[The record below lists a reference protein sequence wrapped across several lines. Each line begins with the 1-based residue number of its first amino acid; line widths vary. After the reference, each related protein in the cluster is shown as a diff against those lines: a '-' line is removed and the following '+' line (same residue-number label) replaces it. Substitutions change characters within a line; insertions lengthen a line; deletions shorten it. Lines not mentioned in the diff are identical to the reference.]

1 MNTGYTSGE
10 DTTQPSDNRA
20 ARQATLT
27 SNLPAAATKAS
38 RVWRWCKHLWEEE
51 CVRVC
56 ELQLCNPVTKSLNTA
71 GVRLLPHRT
80 RFSRET
86 PRRQFRF
93 PNVTSPRSF
102 IYRLVPLGG
111 ANTHARAHTHTH
123 SPLRLLHYHILYHCI
138 IRAGLYCCSW
148 QWWSVTKYIYLSY
161 CYILGNILRYT
172 SLWRQTSYMF
182 LFQYSYLI
190 F

>member
-1 MNTGYTSGE
+1 MWI
-10 DTTQPSDNRA
+10 
-20 ARQATLT
+20 QAT
-27 SNLPAAATKAS
+27 
-38 RVWRWCKHLWEEE
+38 RVERTQHNHPTTGQRDRQRWPPTYLLQRRRRPGSEGGVSTCERKSV
-51 CVRVC
+51 CVC

-102 IYRLVPLGG
+102 IYRPVPLGG